1 MKKFFILA
9 AAALSFAACSNNES
23 DNQVQNPDNAIRLNA
38 SVGEI
43 TRAGSN
49 LLETNFAANTKVKV
63 QVTDKKTTDAA
74 AVTYGAVDYTVGAN
88 GALSVTPIQYYPASG
103 SEVKVYA
110 YYPSTAADNTT
121 FTVATDQN
129 ENAAYQASDLMYAT
143 LDPLVKNTTNQ
154 LTFNHVMSKITVTL
168 TAGTGFTAAE
178 LNNAIVTLKNVKYK
192 GTFAP
197 ADGTFTAANDTEN
210 ITITT
215 AAGTTAKSAII
226 VPQDV
231 AGKKLA
237 VTIAGKEM
245 EYSIPASTNFE
256 KGKNNTYSIT
266 VAKTG
271 IQVSSSIAN
280 WGNGGNNDSQT
291 ASDKTLTY

>member
-49 LLETNFAANTKVKV
+49 LLETNFASGTKVKV
-63 QVTDKKTTDAA
+63 QVTDLAA
-74 AVTYGAVDYTVGAN
+74 SGTISYNAVDYTVGDA

-103 SEVKVYA
+103 SDVKVYA
-110 YYPSTAADNTT
+110 YYPNDASTTANG
-121 FTVATDQN
+121 FVVATNQSGDD
-129 ENAAYQASDLMYAT
+129 AYKSSDLMYASKN
-143 LDPLVKNTTNQ
+143 PLVKNTTNE
-154 LTFNHVMSKITVTL
+154 LVFEHLMSKITVTL
-168 TAGTGFTAAE
+168 TAGTGFEDTE
-178 LNNAIVTLKNVKYK
+178 LADATVVLKAVKYK

-271 IQVSSSIAN
+271 IVVSSSIAD
-280 WGNGGNNDSQT
+280 WDNGGNNDSQS